1 MCFLTSI
8 MDHPPSLPTLNLYRS
23 PFSPAVRPSESL
35 TTGLFLA
42 GLGCGLAQCDG
53 GGLTGGD
60 VPLQSVPL
68 FTPDSWTS
76 HINQICRSAHM
87 SNQRDI
93 WWLLHRKN
101 CQHRTACL
109 RYTLHHPDAF
119 LQVSVQ
125 TLISFPLTLTAFMF
139 FFLGVL
145 VKCGSRGKIWR
156 RRKSFLGQVMVCHP
170 VWETHR
176 VMYVTATGELA
187 LKTKPCFHLLPTIWK
202 MRWFHTF
209 KWFNFQMFAKKLINL
224 RVDKKIF

>member
-125 TLISFPLTLTAFMF
+125 TLILFPLTLTAFMF
-139 FFLGVL
+139 FFFRCSGEMWQQREDLEKEEVIFGPSDGLPPCLGNPQGYVRH
-145 VKCGSRGKIWR
+145 CDR
-156 RRKSFLGQVMVCHP
+156 RTGTKDKTLFPSATYNLKDEMVS
-170 VWETHR
+170 
-176 VMYVTATGELA
+176 Y
-187 LKTKPCFHLLPTIWK
+187 
-202 MRWFHTF
+202 
-209 KWFNFQMFAKKLINL
+209 FQMIQLPN
-224 RVDKKIF
+224 VCKKIDKP